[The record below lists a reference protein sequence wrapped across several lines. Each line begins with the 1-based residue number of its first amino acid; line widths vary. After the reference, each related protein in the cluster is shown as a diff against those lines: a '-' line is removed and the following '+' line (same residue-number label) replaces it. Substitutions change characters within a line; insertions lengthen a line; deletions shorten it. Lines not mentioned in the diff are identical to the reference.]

1 MSSRNRLGDF
11 MLDCG
16 KKQRYLR
23 IPESPGNTKIAHIRD
38 NAEGNVEKFNQ
49 FEQYLRDFN
58 LSDDQLTSIYSILA
72 AILLLGEV
80 RFREEEG
87 VAELENPEMAARVAR
102 LLSVE
107 EKKFLWALQNYCVVE
122 KGTAERR
129 RHTGNEA
136 RDARDVL
143 AGTLFSRL
151 VDWIVNTLN
160 HRLTISRAIFG
171 DIHSITLLDM
181 FGFECFA
188 RNRMEQLF
196 VNCLNEQMQ
205 YHFNQRMFVWEMI
218 EQEEEQ
224 IPVINFRFYDNKL
237 AVDHVMGKPRGLMNL
252 LDDASRSRQTHDFI
266 TSSINSRGSQFIKR
280 VTPHE
285 FTVAHY
291 TGRVTYDA
299 RDFPAKNRDF
309 LPPEVVDTLRS
320 SVDTVV
326 KTLFTNSLTKSG
338 NLTMA
343 FDEKK

>member
-1 MSSRNRLGDF
+1 
-11 MLDCG
+11 
-16 KKQRYLR
+16 
-23 IPESPGNTKIAHIRD
+23 
-38 NAEGNVEKFNQ
+38 
-49 FEQYLRDFN
+49 
-58 LSDDQLTSIYSILA
+58 
-72 AILLLGEV
+72 
-80 RFREEEG
+80 
-87 VAELENPEMAARVAR
+87 
-102 LLSVE
+102 
-107 EKKFLWALQNYCVVE
+107 
-122 KGTAERR
+122 
-129 RHTGNEA
+129 
-136 RDARDVL
+136 
-143 AGTLFSRL
+143 
-151 VDWIVNTLN
+151 
-160 HRLTISRAIFG
+160 
-171 DIHSITLLDM
+171 
-181 FGFECFA
+181 
-188 RNRMEQLF
+188 MEQLF

-237 AVDHVMGKPRGLMNL
+237 AVDHVMGKPRGLMSL

-320 SVDTVV
+320 SVDMVV

-343 FDEKK
+343 FDESELGNLGGLRQSKRSKWGAALVNERQIKTKVICHMIHSEVRTKGAYTGKNIL